1 MRGQGAYLGGDYAS
15 KKKYFLQNNS
25 KSEFEHPT
33 VKPLNII
40 RTLVVNSSKENDLVF
55 DPFMGS
61 GTTAVACIKEKRNF
75 LGSEIDKNYYSV
87 LTKRISNEQ
96 SQTSLF

>member
-1 MRGQGAYLGGDYAS
+1 MRGKGAYLGGGYLT

-33 VKPLNII
+33 VNPLNII
-40 RTLVVNSSKENDLVF
+40 RTLISNSSKEYDLVF

-61 GTTAVACIKEKRNF
+61 GTTAIACIKEKRNF
-75 LGSEIDKNYYSV
+75 LGSEIDKKYYSV
-87 LTKRISNEQ
+87 LSKRILNEQ
-96 SQTSLF
+96 SQTTLF